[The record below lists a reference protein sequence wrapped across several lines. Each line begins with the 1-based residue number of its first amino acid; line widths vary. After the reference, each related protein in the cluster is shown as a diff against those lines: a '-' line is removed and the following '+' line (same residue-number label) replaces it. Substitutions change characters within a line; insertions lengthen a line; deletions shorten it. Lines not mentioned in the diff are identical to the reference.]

1 MEELLKRV
9 QEKTGLSMD
18 QAKSAVA
25 AVLGFIR
32 GKLPEQ
38 ATAQFDSALS
48 GLGHKGPVPADVPDV
63 NAVAEKTGLAAGQVG
78 SLLETVMTFLKDKL
92 PAGVA
97 EQLTGAVAKGGL
109 AGVAQK
115 LAGMFGRG

>member
-1 MEELLKRV
+1 MEELLKSV

-18 QAKSAVA
+18 QAKSAIA

-38 ATAQFDSALS
+38 ATGQFDTALAS
-48 GLGHKGPVPADVPDV
+48 LGQEGPVPTDVPDV
-63 NAVAEKTGLAAGQVG
+63 DAVAAKTGLAAGQVG
-78 SLLETVMTFLKDKL
+78 SLMETVMTFLKDKL

-109 AGVAQK
+109 TGVAQK